1 MSKKANPTT
10 LGVFIFLGLLL
21 GVGGLL
27 LFTSSKLFS
36 SSTYFITYF
45 DTSLNGLKEGAP
57 VKYRGVTIGSVY
69 RVMIRFNQATN
80 DGSMPVVCEIR
91 EDLIRERLV
100 GMTPFQGIASITNEV
115 SKGLRATLETESI
128 VTGVLFVNLEVAES
142 PSPPVFH
149 QLEKVYREVP
159 SRPTQIQQFMKNL
172 ASMDIAGLEKNLN
185 DLIDKLDRGLSDLKL
200 AEIADGVTNFLAS
213 ANQVVR
219 SPDLTN
225 SFASLKTTLDQY
237 RLVGEKVA
245 VALDE
250 ASRTLTQ
257 TRSGVQN
264 LRDLLAPDSPLR
276 NDLTLALDQLAEAS
290 RSVAALADFL
300 HSHPNALLTGRKA
313 NPEKP

>member
-1 MSKKANPTT
+1 
-10 LGVFIFLGLLL
+10 
-21 GVGGLL
+21 
-27 LFTSSKLFS
+27 
-36 SSTYFITYF
+36 
-45 DTSLNGLKEGAP
+45 
-57 VKYRGVTIGSVY
+57 
-69 RVMIRFNQATN
+69 
-80 DGSMPVVCEIR
+80 MPVVCEIR

-100 GMTPFQGIASITNEV
+100 GMTPFQGVASITNEV

-142 PSPPVFH
+142 PPPPVFH

-159 SRPTQIQQFMKNL
+159 SRPTQIQQLMKNL
-172 ASMDIAGLEKNLN
+172 ASLDIAGLEQKIS
-185 DLIDKLDRGLSDLKL
+185 DLLTRMDKELGDLKL
-200 AEIADGVTNFLAS
+200 GQIANGVTNFLDA

-225 SFASLKTTLDQY
+225 SFTSLKTTLDQY

-276 NDLTLALDQLAEAS
+276 NDLSLALDQLAEAS
-290 RSVAALADFL
+290 RSVSALADFL